1 MMTKLAQIW
10 PLVSVNR
17 PFEAW
22 RCCGP
27 GGKEVSLLYENE
39 SATIKLW
46 FWPGVWL
53 LFEIHRSTKQTV
65 GCQLP
70 GLVLSSTQPQC
81 TLALCL

>member
-1 MMTKLAQIW
+1 MITKLAQIW

-17 PFEAW
+17 PFASMALLWAW
-22 RCCGP
+22 
-27 GGKEVSLLYENE
+27 GKEVSLLYENE

-46 FWPGVWL
+46 FSPGVWL
-53 LFEIHRSTKQTV
+53 LLEIHRSTKQTV

-81 TLALCL
+81 TFALCL